1 MEPLYAKQILTPLR
15 PDMDQFFW
23 SDWNMNLYR
32 GCSHGCIYCDSRSTC
47 YHLEHFD
54 TIRPKENALEL
65 LRKELPGKRRTGI
78 VSTGAMS
85 DPYNPMEKT
94 LRLTQQAFQLLNRYG
109 FGVDFTTKSALCARD
124 TGLLVDI
131 AARAPVNAR
140 MTITCADD
148 GLCRLIEPHVSVS
161 SERFEAIRRMS
172 EAGLYTGVWLN
183 PMLPFL
189 TDSEENLTSVL
200 RMAAQAGAKYVVCFF
215 SVTLRDGDRDYFF
228 RALDRDFPG
237 VKDRYLQTYGNSYIC
252 TVPNADHLYEVFKA
266 ECRRLGLIY
275 RFRDINQALLS
286 RQPVQQ
292 CMW

>member
-1 MEPLYAKQILTPLR
+1 MEPLYAKQILTPLK
-15 PDMDQFFW
+15 PDMDHFFW
-23 SDWNMNLYR
+23 SEWNMNLYR

-47 YHLEHFD
+47 YHLDHFD

-65 LRKELPGKRRTGI
+65 LRKELAGKRRTGI

-85 DPYNPMEKT
+85 DPYNPLEKT
-94 LRLTQQAFQLLNRYG
+94 LCLTQQAFQLLKRHG

-124 TGLLVDI
+124 AGLLSDI
-131 AARAPVNAR
+131 AAHAPVNAR
-140 MTITCADD
+140 MTVTCADD
-148 GLCRLIEPHVSVS
+148 SLCRLIEPHVSVT

-172 EAGLYTGVWLN
+172 DAGLYTGVWIN
-183 PMLPFL
+183 PVLPFI
-189 TDSEENLTSVL
+189 TDSEENLTSLL
-200 RMAAQAGAKYVVCFF
+200 RMAAQAGAKYAVCFF

-237 VKDRYLQTYGNSYIC
+237 LKEQYLKTYGNSYVC
-252 TVPNADHLYEVFKA
+252 TIPNAEQLYEVFKA
-266 ECRRLGLIY
+266 ECRCLGLAY
-275 RFRDINQALLS
+275 RFRDVNQGLLS